1 MMDEDEDEDE
11 DEDDND
17 NDNDDDILRVTASVK
32 VAGYLA
38 CLAHCMVAPT
48 RLMQSY
54 SSMYSRMISP
64 SKFQTMGV
72 GETRKTLRNVQ

>member
-17 NDNDDDILRVTASVK
+17 NDNDDDNDDDNDNNDCLHHHILRVTASVE

-48 RLMQSY
+48 HAL
-54 SSMYSRMISP
+54 SM
-64 SKFQTMGV
+64 
-72 GETRKTLRNVQ
+72 